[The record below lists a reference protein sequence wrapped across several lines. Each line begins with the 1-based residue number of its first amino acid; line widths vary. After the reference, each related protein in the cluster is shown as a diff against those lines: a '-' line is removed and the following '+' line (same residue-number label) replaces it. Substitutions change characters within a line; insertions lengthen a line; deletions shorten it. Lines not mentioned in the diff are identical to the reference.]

1 MATDFSKLTL
11 SVHAGSEGDPLFG
24 GMATPLYPSSAY
36 DYLHTDEGSIYP
48 RYYNTPNQKAVVT
61 KLAALEGAE
70 DGVFFSSG
78 MAAILSSVLSF
89 MESGKHAVFQR
100 DLYGGTFNAITEE
113 MQRFGMEFSFVESTD
128 PDAFEEAIRSNTRV
142 IYIETPSNPTLKIT
156 PIRAIVDIARKH
168 ELVTIIDNT
177 FASPINQNPLSLG
190 IDIVTHSGT
199 KYIGGHSDIICG
211 VALGRRDHIERIRKH
226 AKNYGGNADAYTAW
240 LVERSLKTLALR
252 VRQQNANAMAIASF
266 LQQEPRIGKV
276 FYPGL
281 PGHPGHDIAKE
292 QMTGGFGGMLS
303 FEVPGDPDAFM
314 NRLKLISRAI
324 SLGGVETTITSPAR
338 TSHSKLTAE
347 ERKQMQVSDSLLRL
361 SVGIEEGGD
370 LIEDIRQA
378 LH

>member
-1 MATDFSKLTL
+1 
-11 SVHAGSEGDPLFG
+11 
-24 GMATPLYPSSAY
+24 
-36 DYLHTDEGSIYP
+36 
-48 RYYNTPNQKAVVT
+48 
-61 KLAALEGAE
+61 
-70 DGVFFSSG
+70 
-78 MAAILSSVLSF
+78 
-89 MESGKHAVFQR
+89 
-100 DLYGGTFNAITEE
+100 
-113 MQRFGMEFSFVESTD
+113 
-128 PDAFEEAIRSNTRV
+128 
-142 IYIETPSNPTLKIT
+142 
-156 PIRAIVDIARKH
+156 
-168 ELVTIIDNT
+168 
-177 FASPINQNPLSLG
+177 
-190 IDIVTHSGT
+190 
-199 KYIGGHSDIICG
+199 
-211 VALGRRDHIERIRKH
+211 
-226 AKNYGGNADAYTAW
+226 
-240 LVERSLKTLALR
+240 
-252 VRQQNANAMAIASF
+252 MAIASF

>member
-11 SVHAGSEGDPLFG
+11 SVHAGSEGDPRFG

-36 DYLHTDEGSIYP
+36 DYLHTEEGSIYP

-78 MAAILSSVLSF
+78 LAAILTSVLSF
-89 MESGKHAVFQR
+89 MEHGEHAIFQR
-100 DLYGGTFNAITEE
+100 DLYGGTFNAVTLE

-128 PDAFEEAIRSNTRV
+128 PDAFRKAIRSNTRV
-142 IYIETPSNPTLKIT
+142 IYIETPSNPTLRIT
-156 PIRAIVDIARKH
+156 PIRAVAEIARKH
-168 ELVTIIDNT
+168 ELISIIDNT
-177 FASPINQNPLSLG
+177 FASPINQNPTLLG
-190 IDIVTHSGT
+190 VDIVTHSGT
-199 KYIGGHSDIICG
+199 KYIGGHNDAICG
-211 VALGRRDHIERIRKH
+211 VALGKAEHVARIRKH
-226 AKNYGGNADAYTAW
+226 AMNYGGNADAYTAW

-266 LQQEPRIGKV
+266 LQQESRIGKV

-281 PGHPGHDIAKE
+281 ATHSGHDIAKE

-303 FEVPGDPDAFM
+303 FEVPGDPDEFM
-314 NRLKLISRAI
+314 NRLKLIARAI
-324 SLGGVETTITSPAR
+324 SLGGVQTTITSPAR
-338 TSHSKLTAE
+338 TSHSKLTAD
-347 ERKQMQVSDSLLRL
+347 ERKQMEVSDSLLRL
-361 SVGIEEGGD
+361 SVGIEEAGD